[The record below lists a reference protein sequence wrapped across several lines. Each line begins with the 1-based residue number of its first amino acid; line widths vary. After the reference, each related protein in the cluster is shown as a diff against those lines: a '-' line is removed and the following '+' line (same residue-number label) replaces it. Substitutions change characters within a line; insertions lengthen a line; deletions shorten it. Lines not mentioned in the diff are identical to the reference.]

1 LISTSNDYKTAIDA
15 PSRRVVPNAVIDLTD
30 PDLDVTSVS
39 GDLAS
44 TYSFTAQIADKD
56 MTFSGAVYATLE
68 TSRWILDGSQS
79 IMPDTP
85 STRDGEQGVIGDT
98 LSGSDGTLN
107 KMLTV
112 EFNDVELL
120 QAVTVSA
127 TGVPADGR
135 PTQLTLGVYSN
146 SVLMH
151 TETATLDGSSLVFEG
166 FTVTQPDKIVL
177 TVDKWSLPGRRF
189 RFVEFLPGHIETWGA
204 DRIYKF
210 DVIRKCDISNLT
222 LPFASA
228 TLEIDNTNK
237 RFDPMNKDG
246 MFLTLTARQPVTMSM
261 GVEIADS
268 FEYVQSGI
276 YYLNDKGWKT
286 QNSGMTMQFDMVD
299 IVGLLANRKYV
310 LGTMPSTLEG
320 WISDIVS
327 QLGTTFTGHYII
339 DDSLGTTALS
349 CSADD
354 VEDISCGDLL
364 RYLCQAVGAFP
375 MSDPATGY
383 LHITKINNAVRRQI
397 TLRSQNAV
405 PGSSANQDIAFLAF
419 KVNGTDYNIPGTEE
433 IGGQTV
439 SIENPFITTLIG
451 ADLASQ
457 AILPQ
462 YGGNALS
469 VNWRGDMSVD
479 PGDIEIVEIYPDN
492 LTAAR
497 VVEQRLTL
505 ANGVMTNVPIK
516 LLQADG
522 MNLYTDYIIITES
535 GTYTMP
541 AGVTDITI
549 VLIGGGDGGYG
560 GPSGAVIGDAY
571 GATGRYG
578 GLGGKVYTNA
588 ITINDGQSVDVVIGR
603 GGNGGAGGHF
613 PQGYEPSSVA
623 NGHPGEAGGDT
634 TADFGIVYSSASGV
648 RMDHGYVDLL
658 TNKVYGVPGS
668 EGLPKQDPPRAGSDA
683 TPNTGNGGNGGQG
696 GRDGIVG
703 DYDDDG
709 YPDHVIEMPLN
720 GAVGG
725 RGADGVCIIFY
736 TR

>member
-1 LISTSNDYKTAIDA
+1 MISTSNDYKTAIDA
-15 PSRRVVPNAVIDLTD
+15 PTRRIVPNAVIDLTD
-30 PDLDVTSVS
+30 PDLDVTSVT
-39 GDLAS
+39 GDFLS
-44 TYSFTAQIADKD
+44 TYSFTGQITDKD

-85 STRDGEQGVIGDT
+85 STRCGEQGVIGDT
-98 LSGSDGTLN
+98 LSANDGTLN
-107 KMLTV
+107 KKLTV

-127 TGVPADGR
+127 TGIPADGR
-135 PTQLTLGVYSN
+135 PVQLTLEVYSN
-146 SVLMH
+146 SVQMY
-151 TETATLDGSSLVFEG
+151 TDTATIDGDSVVFDG

-177 TVDKWSLPGRRF
+177 TVDKWSLPGRRY
-189 RFVEFLPGHIETWGA
+189 RIVEFLPGHIETWGGEK
-204 DRIYKF
+204 IYKF

-228 TLEIDNTNK
+228 TLEIDNTDK
-237 RFDPMNKDG
+237 HFDPMNKDG

-286 QNSGMTMQFDMVD
+286 QNNGMTMQFDMVD
-299 IVGLLANRKYV
+299 IVGLLQNRKFV

-320 WISDIVS
+320 WISQIVG
-327 QLGTTFTGHYII
+327 QLGSTFTGHYII

-349 CSADD
+349 CNASD

-364 RYLCQAVGAFP
+364 RFLCQAVGAFP
-375 MSDPATGY
+375 VSDPATGY

-397 TLRSQNAV
+397 TLRSQNAI
-405 PGSSANQDIAFLAF
+405 PSSSANQDIAFLAF
-419 KVNGTDYNIPGTEE
+419 KINGTDYNIPGTEE

-469 VNWRGDMSVD
+469 VNWRGDMSVE
-479 PGDIEIVEIYPDN
+479 PGDIEIVEVYPDR
-492 LTAAR
+492 LSVAR
-497 VVEQRLTL
+497 VIEQRLTL
-505 ANGVMTNVPIK
+505 ANGVMTNVPIR

-541 AGVTDITI
+541 SGVTDITI
-549 VLIGGGDGGYG
+549 VLIGGGDGGQGGWGGSMAYYVYG
-560 GPSGAVIGDAY
+560 GA
-571 GATGRYG
+571 G
-578 GLGGKVYTNA
+578 GKGGKVYSNA
-588 ITINDGQSVDVVIGR
+588 ITINDGQSFDVVIGQ
-603 GGNGGAGGHF
+603 GGAGGAGGRANWN
-613 PQGYEPSSVA
+613 PQG
-623 NGHPGEAGGDT
+623 NPGSPGAAGGDT
-634 TADFGIVYSSASGV
+634 TIDFGIVYSSASGV
-648 RMDHGYVDLL
+648 HMDHGYIDLL
-658 TNKVYGVPGS
+658 TNKAYGVPGRD
-668 EGLPKQDPPRAGSDA
+668 GLMNQNPAKPGTDA
-683 TPNTGNGGNGGQG
+683 MPHTGNGGNGGQG
-696 GRDGIVG
+696 GTANVIEWDENG
-703 DYDDDG
+703 DY
-709 YPDHVIEMPLN
+709 VRIIEDATP

-725 RGADGVCIIFY
+725 RGADGVAIIFY
-736 TR
+736 AR